1 MTQKPYKKEH
11 AENLLIPCAASE
23 QWEITERGVS
33 PKPQPEPKPKTGE
46 TQAVAN
52 QLAGYAPLLSW
63 RPAVVFKDDTPA
75 PDLINTPSL
84 PFPFDARDLAVFMLN
99 GVGSLVADFY
109 GEWDDGPDKLAID
122 EITPLDPFARQA
134 VTDAYVAYREAQEIV
149 GPYPSELDNKAERAR
164 KAWGAANKDANQRE
178 GVFDSEPRT
187 KESTASRERAK
198 AATAALEE
206 EMKTAA
212 AEAKAAHDKWLEAM
226 VRELLKPAPAPV
238 LHNAEFLEKEH
249 NCAAPLSSEAFIR
262 PYAVAKHI
270 ADVLVKF
277 ADTENPTD
285 REQEKHRKVCNAHAD
300 ALAQKIQNGEI
311 EAFDENAVKTQV
323 YTLGTVIRR
332 TDAAAYAAVI
342 DVVIE
347 VPAPKDMIQ
356 GPATVS
362 SLAKSIAREVNQ
374 VGAKFGLTV
383 CHIENWISEQADKE
397 ALHLLLE
404 DGRFPFR
411 PGALAPFHGGLR
423 ISGTEAQKVR
433 EYFLGGQTMEP
444 TPIVNKLPPTTV
456 PAPEAIATPAPVVV
470 VVVAARGTDAT
481 ELEPHILSGLGDKA
495 DSETAKKQKNGTTT
509 RWTPEELHRLKEYR
523 SKYTEAAT
531 AQQFGVSGTIVRR
544 QLAKMREA
552 ETAKPALVWDGLG
565 QR

>member
-226 VRELLKPAPAPV
+226 VRELLKPAPAANVDEQKKQYLDELIRLVSDKSDEFMSLEELEVAAMNYLYPMPV
-238 LHNAEFLEKEH
+238 DFVQPNTHHKHGAGAGPMAELFWRFTGEREKAWAPHRQRLE
-249 NCAAPLSSEAFIR
+249 R
-262 PYAVAKHI
+262 AVA
-270 ADVLVKF
+270 
-277 ADTENPTD
+277 E
-285 REQEKHRKVCNAHAD
+285 
-300 ALAQKIQNGEI
+300 
-311 EAFDENAVKTQV
+311 
-323 YTLGTVIRR
+323 
-332 TDAAAYAAVI
+332 
-342 DVVIE
+342 
-347 VPAPKDMIQ
+347 
-356 GPATVS
+356 
-362 SLAKSIAREVNQ
+362 
-374 VGAKFGLTV
+374 
-383 CHIENWISEQADKE
+383 
-397 ALHLLLE
+397 
-404 DGRFPFR
+404 
-411 PGALAPFHGGLR
+411 
-423 ISGTEAQKVR
+423 
-433 EYFLGGQTMEP
+433 
-444 TPIVNKLPPTTV
+444 
-456 PAPEAIATPAPVVV
+456 
-470 VVVAARGTDAT
+470 
-481 ELEPHILSGLGDKA
+481 
-495 DSETAKKQKNGTTT
+495 
-509 RWTPEELHRLKEYR
+509 
-523 SKYTEAAT
+523 
-531 AQQFGVSGTIVRR
+531 GTISLRTQEHWYTKVLNGACRMHR
-544 QLAKMREA
+544 
-552 ETAKPALVWDGLG
+552 G
-565 QR
+565 QAFE